1 MSHLSSASLLAR
13 ILEAVAYP
21 TFVVDLGLDV
31 LHANGA
37 AERFFGRAGG
47 TESSPRRLGD
57 FLGCDGVGGQPGCGF
72 SRGCDRCVIRASV
85 RRALQGHAVRRVLAV
100 VERQEPGGKREICL
114 QVSAAAIEHERRKLA
129 VVTLDEAN
137 ELFNLRSLVAM
148 TPARARVGRS

>member
-13 ILEAVAYP
+13 ILETVAYP

-37 AERFFGRAGG
+37 AGRFFGRAGG
-47 TESSPRRLGD
+47 TDLEPRRLGD
-57 FLGCDGVGGQPGCGF
+57 FLGCEGVGDQPGCGS

-85 RRALQGHAVRRVLAV
+85 RSALQGDAVRRVLAF
-100 VERQEPGGKREICL
+100 VERRERGSKRQICL

-137 ELFNLRSLVAM
+137 DLFHLRRLASSA
-148 TPARARVGRS
+148 PAHDRVGSS